1 MPLLRQGLILIVLA
15 AMAAGG
21 WWWWSAS
28 SSNAPAPAAAI
39 AGASAAPAVP
49 VRTAEVRRGSIEES
63 LEAVGTTRAR
73 QSVEII
79 STVSGRVAAILFDA
93 GDQVAQ
99 GQPLIRLDSSLEE
112 ANLAEARALMADARS
127 QLDRARQ
134 LVATRVVP
142 QARVDELQAAFAA
155 AEARAA
161 AAERRLSDRVV
172 AAPFGGIVG
181 LREVDVGARIT
192 DDTVL
197 TRLDDLSSLELEFQ
211 VPEVFFGRVRVGQR
225 VEATSAALPGAR
237 FTGTIV
243 ARDTHIEPV
252 ARAFR
257 VRAEL
262 PNPDHALPPGLFMTA
277 TVALEQR
284 DDALLIPE
292 QAVLAEGRSTYVY
305 RIADGTAQRVEV
317 RLGLR
322 RVGEVEVVDG
332 LEPGDVI
339 VIEGLQRLRPGVP
352 VQVTGAP
359 PPGGAGGGSGKEPA
373 A

>member
-15 AMAAGG
+15 ALAAGG

-28 SSNAPAPAAAI
+28 SPDAPAAAGP
-39 AGASAAPAVP
+39 GASSSGPRAVA
-49 VRTAEVRRGSIEES
+49 VRTTEARRDSIEES
-63 LEAVGTTRAR
+63 FEAVGTTRSR
-73 QSVEII
+73 QSVEVI
-79 STVSGRVAAILFDA
+79 STVSGRVAAILFEA
-93 GDQVAQ
+93 GDQVRQ

-112 ANLAEARALMADARS
+112 ASLAEARALMADARS
-127 QLDRARQ
+127 QLERARQ
-134 LVATRVVP
+134 LVASRTVA
-142 QARVDELQAAFAA
+142 QARVDELQAAFSAA
-155 AEARAA
+155 QARAA
-161 AAERRLSDRVV
+161 AAEERLAYRVV
-172 AAPFGGIVG
+172 SAPFSGVVG

-211 VPEVFFGRVRVGQR
+211 VPEVFFGRVAVGQR

-237 FTGTIV
+237 FAGTIV
-243 ARDTHIEPV
+243 ARDTHIDPV

-257 VRAEL
+257 VRADL

-277 TVALEQR
+277 TVALARR
-284 DDALLIPE
+284 DDALIIPE
-292 QAVLAEGRSTYVY
+292 QAVLAEGRNTYVY
-305 RIADGTAQRVEV
+305 RVTDGKAERVEV

-332 LEPGDVI
+332 LEAGDVI
-339 VIEGLQRLRPGVP
+339 VTEGLQRLRPGVP
-352 VQVTGAP
+352 VRITGAP
-359 PPGGAGGGSGKEPA
+359 PAVPDGKGPA